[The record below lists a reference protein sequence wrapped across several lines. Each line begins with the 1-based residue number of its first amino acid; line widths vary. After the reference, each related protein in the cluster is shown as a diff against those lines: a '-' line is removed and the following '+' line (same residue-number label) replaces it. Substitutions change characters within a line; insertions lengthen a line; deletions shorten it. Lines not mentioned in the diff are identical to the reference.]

1 MASTPITQWPAD
13 ERPREKLARNGPASL
28 SDAELLAVFL
38 RTGTKGKSA
47 VDVGRDL
54 LNEYGGL
61 RQILNAGQSALCG
74 ASGLGPAKS
83 AQLHAALELGKRYLA
98 QKLEREGPL
107 TSPAQAAAF
116 LMHQLRDRP
125 QEVFAVVYLDNR
137 HHVLSYQEL
146 FYGTLNGA
154 TVHPREVVK
163 SALKH
168 NAAAII
174 IAHNHP
180 SGVAEPSHADTTL
193 TAKLKESLG
202 LVEVRLLDHLVIG
215 DGEFVSMSDRGL
227 F

>member
-13 ERPREKLARNGPASL
+13 ERPREKLIRSGPGTL
-28 SDAELLAVFL
+28 SDAELLAIFL

-61 RQILNAGQSALCG
+61 RQILNAEQSALTHS
-74 ASGLGPAKS
+74 SGLGPAKS
-83 AQLHAALELGKRYLA
+83 AQLQAALELGKRYLA
-98 QKLEREGPL
+98 QKLEKEGPL
-107 TSPAQAAAF
+107 TSPAQAAEF
-116 LMHQLRDRP
+116 LIHQLRDQPR
-125 QEVFAVVYLDNR
+125 EIFAVVYLDNR
-137 HHVLSYQEL
+137 HYVLRYQEL

-168 NAAAII
+168 NAAAVI

-180 SGVAEPSHADTTL
+180 SGVAEAPFN
-193 TAKLKESLG
+193 
-202 LVEVRLLDHLVIG
+202 VP
-215 DGEFVSMSDRGL
+215 
-227 F
+227 

>member
-1 MASTPITQWPAD
+1 MESMSIKEWPMD
-13 ERPREKLARNGPASL
+13 ERPREKLIRNGASSL
-28 SDAELLAVFL
+28 SDAELLAIFL

-47 VDVGRDL
+47 VDIGRDL
-54 LNEYGGL
+54 LQEYGGL
-61 RQILNAGQSALCG
+61 RQILNAEHSALACTF
-74 ASGLGPAKS
+74 GLGPAKS
-83 AQLHAALELGKRYLA
+83 ALLHAALELGKRYLA

-107 TSPAQAAAF
+107 TSPTQAADF
-116 LMHQLRDRP
+116 LMHQLRDQPR
-125 QEVFAVVYLDNR
+125 EVFAVVYLDNR
-137 HHVLSYQEL
+137 HHVLRYQEL

-168 NAAAII
+168 NAAAVI

-180 SGVAEPSHADTTL
+180 SGIAEPSQADTSL
-193 TAKLKESLG
+193 TVKLKEALNM
-202 LVEVRLLDHLVIG
+202 VEVRLLDHLVIG